1 MNQKTF
7 HATHLFLWKVVIDT
21 CTDIVLGLN
30 CKGLDY
36 VIYSAKKHGI
46 RMLLSFVNNYA
57 DYGGK
62 ARYVAWANQYA
73 GASLWNEDS
82 FFSFGTIKQW
92 YKNHIKVTLA
102 MCTCETILP
111 D

>member
-1 MNQKTF
+1 M
-7 HATHLFLWKVVIDT
+7 IDA
-21 CTDIVLGLN
+21 CTDMVLELN
-30 CKGLDY
+30 WQGLDY

-46 RMLLSFVNNYA
+46 RMVLTFVNNYA

-82 FFSFGTIKQW
+82 FYSFGIIKQW
-92 YKNHIKVTLA
+92 YKNHIKVSPAAYTHDDSVDA
-102 MCTCETILP
+102 GVT
-111 D
+111 